1 METNRIPPFARHAGR
16 IEPKDVKYATIIAFL
31 AWVFAVYDFILF
43 GTLLPEIGKFYH
55 WNSTE
60 QAALA
65 TWVAVGT
72 AIVAVLVGPVV
83 DKLGRRAGII
93 LTVAGAAICSF
104 LTAIGG
110 SLGKGVLTLI
120 RSLAGTG
127 YAEQTVN
134 ATYLTEMYV
143 AAGDPTLD
151 RRKGFIYS
159 LVQGGWPIGAL
170 IAAGLTAVLLPLIGW
185 QGKPAEK

>member
-1 METNRIPPFARHAGR
+1 MATGKISPSVPVASHIGS
-16 IEPKDVKYATIIAFL
+16 KDVRYATLIAFL

-83 DKLGRRAGII
+83 DILGRRAGII
-93 LTVAGAAICSF
+93 LTVSGAAICSL

-110 SLGKGVLTLI
+110 SLGQGILTL
-120 RSLAGTG
+120 
-127 YAEQTVN
+127 
-134 ATYLTEMYV
+134 
-143 AAGDPTLD
+143 
-151 RRKGFIYS
+151 
-159 LVQGGWPIGAL
+159 
-170 IAAGLTAVLLPLIGW
+170 
-185 QGKPAEK
+185 